1 MNKIM
6 KKSILLL
13 ILLLIGGMC
22 IRAQQDS
29 TIQQFPVQQ
38 IEFRPADSL
47 DAVLANL
54 LHSPDTLPFWKN
66 QHDWISYQMKVSLKT
81 DDEDIAFQC
90 FMVNRTDSLI
100 YFNLHKSGVELMR
113 VVLTPDSVI
122 LVNKLQK
129 EYYRGNYQLF
139 KALFDIPLT
148 FSMIQGILNGT
159 DFTECE
165 GRFSTVAEEQQ
176 IKYIWPQRQCGTMA
190 VMQEITADEN
200 GLIMR
205 NDLTELK
212 SGREVILTYDNSR
225 VEEVNFAPEAAEA
238 QMKPFALFDGFTIKI
253 ASEEVTLKAD
263 ISKWKVN
270 VPGPT
275 SIKIPDSFNPMQ
287 NPNPQQ

>member
-1 MNKIM
+1 M
-6 KKSILLL
+6 KKTLLL
-13 ILLLIGGMC
+13 FVILWLVGGWHSF
-22 IRAQQDS
+22 AQQDS
-29 TIQQFPVQQ
+29 TIQKFPILKAELQL
-38 IEFRPADSL
+38 RDSL
-47 DAVLANL
+47 PTILSQNQNPPL
-54 LHSPDTLPFWKN
+54 WKN

-81 DDEDIAFQC
+81 EDEDLAFQC

-100 YFNLHKSGVELMR
+100 YFNLHKSGIELMR

-139 KALFDIPLT
+139 KAIFNIPLT
-148 FSMIQGILNGT
+148 FTMIQAILNGT

-190 VMQEITADEN
+190 VMQEITADKN
-200 GLIMR
+200 GLLLR
-205 NDLTELK
+205 NDLTELA
-212 SGREVILTYDNSR
+212 SGREVLLTYNNPR
-225 VEEVNFAPEAAEA
+225 LEEVNFTPEAAEA
-238 QMKPFALFDGFTIKI
+238 QMKPFALFDGFTLTI

-263 ISKWKVN
+263 ISKLKVN

-275 SIKIPDSFNPMQ
+275 SIKIPDSFTPMQ

>member
-1 MNKIM
+1 M
-6 KKSILLL
+6 KKTLLLFVILLVAVCL
-13 ILLLIGGMC
+13 RGF
-22 IRAQQDS
+22 AQQDS
-29 TIQQFPVQQ
+29 TTQKFP
-38 IEFRPADSL
+38 ILKAELRLNDSL
-47 DAVLANL
+47 PVLLSQNQK
-54 LHSPDTLPFWKN
+54 PTLWEN
-66 QHDWISYQMKVSLKT
+66 HYDWISYQMKVSLKT

-100 YFNLHKSGVELMR
+100 YFNLHKSGIELMR

-139 KALFDIPLT
+139 KAIFNIPLT
-148 FSMIQGILNGT
+148 FTMIQAIINGT

-165 GRFSTVAEEQQ
+165 GRFSTIAEEQL
-176 IKYIWPQRQCGTMA
+176 IKYIWPQRQCGTIA

-200 GLIMR
+200 GLLQR
-205 NDLTELK
+205 NDLTELT
-212 SGREVILTYDNSR
+212 SGREVLLTYNNPR
-225 VEEVNFAPEAAEA
+225 LEEVNFTPEAAEA
-238 QMKPFALFDGFTIKI
+238 QMKPFALFDGFTLTI

-263 ISKWKVN
+263 ISKLKVN

-275 SIKIPDSFNPMQ
+275 SIKIPDSFTPMQ

>member
-1 MNKIM
+1 M
-6 KKSILLL
+6 KKTLLL
-13 ILLLIGGMC
+13 FATLLFVGGLHSF
-22 IRAQQDS
+22 AQQDS
-29 TIQQFPVQQ
+29 TIQKFPILKAELQLS
-38 IEFRPADSL
+38 DSL
-47 DAVLANL
+47 PTL
-54 LHSPDTLPFWKN
+54 LSQNQNPTLWEN

-81 DDEDIAFQC
+81 DDEDLAFQC

-100 YFNLHKSGVELMR
+100 YFNLHKSGIELMR

-139 KALFDIPLT
+139 KAIFNIPLT
-148 FSMIQGILNGT
+148 FAMIQAILNGS
-159 DFTECE
+159 DFVECE
-165 GRFSTVAEEQQ
+165 GRFSTLAEKQQ
-176 IKYIWPQRQCGTMA
+176 IKYIWPQRQCGTIA

-200 GLIMR
+200 GLLLR

-212 SGREVILTYDNSR
+212 SGREVLLTYNNPR
-225 VEEVNFAPEAAEA
+225 IEEVNFTPEAAEA
-238 QMKPFALFDGFTIKI
+238 QMKPFALFDGFTLTI

-263 ISKWKVN
+263 ISKLKVN

-275 SIKIPDSFNPMQ
+275 SIKIPDSFAPMQ